1 MARYLSGYMARFAP
15 AADRLRAVSI
25 EQRPALDIIRDYGGH
40 RDVCFY
46 VDPPYLGSTRTTV
59 RLYRH
64 EMPAADEHTALL
76 DALLACRASVVLSGY
91 ASPLYD
97 TALQGW
103 HRHAFSVP
111 DQRSNRRKEVVWT
124 NRAAVADLLGIDRGG
139 LVNALW
145 ARRRV
150 RSPILSDGR
159 ASVGHEMR
167 AQRAPNPI
175 HSPPWVGFRASCGR
189 LVKGFLDARPS
200 QPFDEKPGSARHAC
214 AASTGLASRRR
225 TPQRGG
231 LDAC

>member
-139 LVNALW
+139 GV
-145 ARRRV
+145 
-150 RSPILSDGR
+150 S
-159 ASVGHEMR
+159 
-167 AQRAPNPI
+167 
-175 HSPPWVGFRASCGR
+175 
-189 LVKGFLDARPS
+189 
-200 QPFDEKPGSARHAC
+200 
-214 AASTGLASRRR
+214 
-225 TPQRGG
+225 
-231 LDAC
+231 